1 MTTAQFKLARIAVA
15 VIFALNGLLYANWTS
30 RLPRLQE
37 IYGIDNGKTGFA
49 LTCLA
54 IGALVG
60 MPLTGV
66 LIVRHG
72 SRMLTSVS
80 IVMVA
85 VIIPFMAFMPSYVGL
100 LLVMPVFGLFTGMTD
115 IAMNA
120 QAIVIEEGMKKP
132 LMSSFHAYF
141 SVGMFVGAGIAAGL
155 ITLGLDAG
163 PHLLTVSGA
172 SLIISLWCV
181 RQLLPDAPVES
192 TTGGGKV
199 RKFSLIIV
207 YLGAAAFCCMLAEG
221 SMADWTPLY
230 MIKVTMSPES
240 FGPIGQ
246 AAFSGAMVVGRFTGD
261 WLRTRLGAAAII
273 RGGAVAAIVGLG
285 LAIFFP
291 SPAISVIG
299 FAFVGLGLS
308 NIVPIVYSISGKIPG
323 LPAGVGISSVSTL
336 GYSGFLVGPPIIGYV
351 ADYQNALLATDGS
364 WLPGVLGLRVGLG
377 FVLFLMVILLL
388 LALFVLKLEPA
399 TKGKKEAYERA

>member
-1 MTTAQFKLARIAVA
+1 MTTAQLKLARIAVA
-15 VIFALNGLLYANWTS
+15 LIFGLNGLLYANWTS

-66 LIVRHG
+66 LIVRYG
-72 SRMLTSVS
+72 SRLLTSVS
-80 IVMVA
+80 IIMVA
-85 VIIPFMAFMPSYVGL
+85 VFMPFMAFMPSYFGL
-100 LLVMPVFGLFTGMTD
+100 LLVMPMFGLFTGMVD

-120 QAIVIEEGMKKP
+120 QAIVIEDGLKKP

-155 ITLGLDAG
+155 IALGLDAG

-172 SLIISLWCV
+172 SLLISLWCV
-181 RQLLPDAPVES
+181 RQLLPDAPVE
-192 TTGGGKV
+192 TNTEGVKV
-199 RKFSLIIV
+199 RKFSITII
-207 YLGAAAFCCMLAEG
+207 YLGVAAFCCMLAEG

-230 MIKVTMSPES
+230 MIKVTLSPES
-240 FGPIGQ
+240 FGPLGQ
-246 AAFSGAMVVGRFTGD
+246 AAYSGAMVVGRFMGD
-261 WLRTRLGAAAII
+261 WLRARLGAAAII
-273 RGGAVAAIVGLG
+273 RGGAVLAMLGLAIAIFFPTPITAIMGFALVGLG
-285 LAIFFP
+285 LA
-291 SPAISVIG
+291 
-299 FAFVGLGLS
+299 

-336 GYSGFLVGPPIIGYV
+336 GYSGFLVGPPIIGYI
-351 ADYQNALLATDGS
+351 ADYQNVLLATGGS
-364 WLPGVLGLRVGLG
+364 WLPGILGLRVGLG
-377 FVLFLMVILLL
+377 FVLFLMVVLLI
-388 LALFVLKLEPA
+388 LALFVLKFGEGE
-399 TKGKKEAYERA
+399 KRKEAYERA